1 MPKNK
6 CGHYIQ
12 SFSLRSFSTAQ
23 TIQSERGVGFF
34 LVCFFVWKAQKR
46 AMMNLL
52 YRLALTKCHNCILI
66 S

>member
-23 TIQSERGVGFF
+23 TIQSERGVVVFF
-34 LVCFFVWKAQKR
+34 GVFFCLEGTEASDDEPIVQ
-46 AMMNLL
+46 
-52 YRLALTKCHNCILI
+52 TGTH
-66 S
+66 